1 MTKKESGKRHKKIS
15 PSQVEGLIHER
26 DEVSPWRILRIM
38 SEFVSGFDFLRSHQR
53 TVTFFGS
60 ARVKKDNPWYA
71 EAEDLSHRLSKLG
84 FTVITGAG
92 PGIMEAANKGAHD
105 AGGISAGVAIK
116 LEHEEEVNKYVT
128 RVETFKYFFIRKI
141 MLAFSSKMYIFFP
154 GGVGT
159 LDELFEIITLIQT
172 KKMSAVPVILVDKT
186 FWAPLLDWIDNT
198 LNKQHHL
205 ISREDVDIYKL
216 VDSTDE
222 AYRHITALRKKRII

>member
-1 MTKKESGKRHKKIS
+1 MSTKKNQKKAVTA
-15 PSQVEGLIHER
+15 SQIEGLLEER

-38 SEFVSGFDFLRSHQR
+38 SEFVSGFDFLRSHHK

-60 ARVKKDNPWYA
+60 ARIQKGDPWYA
-71 EAEDLSHRLSKLG
+71 EAEDLAHRLSKLG
-84 FTVITGAG
+84 FTVITGGG

-116 LEHEEEVNKYVT
+116 LEHEEEVNPYVT

-172 KKMSAVPVILVDKT
+172 RKMSGVPVILVDKT
-186 FWAPLLDWIDNT
+186 FWEPLLAWMNT
-198 LNKQHHL
+198 TLYKKHAL
-205 ISREDVDIYKL
+205 ISKDDMNIYTLVSDVE
-216 VDSTDE
+216 E
-222 AYRHITALRKKRII
+222 AYRHISVLRKKKII